1 MFCKGVFIP
10 KGGWTVFLCENTGLI
25 SSFLRAPYCSIGSTS
40 VFVLEIKQEFP
51 VWEMSRSVKTAFFSG
66 ALKFSLDQDSQMQMQ
81 CKCVCSGIHL
91 QDYCKAEAGM
101 FLFEV
106 QQSVT
111 PCWYFFHNS
120 PEGCGFDETNLLI
133 PCVITRP
140 FPRCAIPG
148 TSLCWLRCFWVRQ
161 FGSRI

>member
-1 MFCKGVFIP
+1 MLCKGVFIP

-40 VFVLEIKQEFP
+40 IFVLEIKQEFP

-66 ALKFSLDQDSQMQMQ
+66 ALKFSLDQDSQMRMQ

-101 FLFEV
+101 FLFWSTAV
-106 QQSVT
+106 S
-111 PCWYFFHNS
+111 NS
-120 PEGCGFDETNLLI
+120 LLI
-133 PCVITRP
+133 LLPQQPWRVWFWWDKSLDTLCYHSS
-140 FPRCAIPG
+140 FP
-148 TSLCWLRCFWVRQ
+148 SLCYSWHFPLLAAMLLSETVRL
-161 FGSRI
+161 